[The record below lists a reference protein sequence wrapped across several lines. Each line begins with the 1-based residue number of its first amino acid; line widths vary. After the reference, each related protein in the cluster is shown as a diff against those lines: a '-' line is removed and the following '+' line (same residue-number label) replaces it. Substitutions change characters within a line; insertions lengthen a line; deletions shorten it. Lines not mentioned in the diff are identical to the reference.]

1 LAHPQGWRDFR
12 TALEAETGGI
22 LMEQAAASHGVL
34 FEAFKAVA
42 NVLATPWLSFT
53 LTTVGLLLLL
63 RFRRYVF
70 NWWIGILAI
79 AIEAGVIIWGMKD
92 PNFMLIVG
100 KPDNVPITA
109 MLFIS
114 TFVLWLAMVQ
124 AVNNDRRVEQKLPP
138 DEKETS
144 NQKTWVWPDL
154 LYIEFIALIICS
166 IILILW
172 AIYLRAPLEQPAN
185 PAATPNPSKAPWYF
199 LGLQEM
205 LVYYDPWYAGVVL
218 PSIIVVGLMA
228 IPYIDTN
235 PKGSG
240 YFTFTE
246 RRFSIGIFLFG
257 YLALW
262 VFMIITGTF
271 LRGPGWNFFGPFE
284 FWDPHKIVALNNVNL
299 SDYVWVKWFQWIYQK
314 THIEWFNQGLPQV
327 RNAIPQLLPPDP
339 TSIRLFFIEVGHAIK
354 REFAGILFLAFYF
367 LALPGILA
375 KTILKKFYEELD
387 LARYSVLVM
396 LFLTM
401 FTLPLKMVLRWT
413 MTLKYFVDTPWIK
426 F

>member
-1 LAHPQGWRDFR
+1 
-12 TALEAETGGI
+12 
-22 LMEQAAASHGVL
+22 MEHAAASHGVL

-42 NVLATPWLSFT
+42 NILATPWLSFT

-79 AIEAGVIIWGMKD
+79 VIEAGVIIWGMKD

-166 IILILW
+166 IVLILW

-240 YFTFTE
+240 YFTFAE
-246 RRFSIGIFLFG
+246 RKFSIGIFLFG

-271 LRGPGWNFFGPFE
+271 LRGPGWNFFGPFDY
-284 FWDPHKIVALNNVNL
+284 WDPHKIVALNNVNL

-327 RNAIPQLLPPDP
+327 RNAIPQLLPPDF
-339 TSIRLFFIEVGHAIK
+339 TSIRLFLIEVGHAIK

-375 KTILKKFYEELD
+375 KTLLRKFYEELD

>member
-1 LAHPQGWRDFR
+1 
-12 TALEAETGGI
+12 
-22 LMEQAAASHGVL
+22 MASPKL
-34 FEAFKAVA
+34 SF
-42 NVLATPWLSFT
+42 VLAAG
-53 LTTVGLLLLL
+53 GLLLML
-63 RFRRYVF
+63 RFRRHVF
-70 NWWIGILAI
+70 NWWLGLLMILV
-79 AIEAGVIIWGMKD
+79 EGFVVVWGMKD
-92 PNFMLIVG
+92 PNFYLIVG

-114 TFVLWLAMVQ
+114 TLVLWLAMTQ
-124 AVNNDRRVEQKLPP
+124 AVNNDRRAEQKLPP
-138 DEKETS
+138 DEKESS

-166 IILILW
+166 FVLIFW

-218 PSIIVVGLMA
+218 PTIIIVGLMA
-228 IPYIDTN
+228 IPYIDLN
-235 PKGSG
+235 PKGNG
-240 YFTFTE
+240 YFTFAE
-246 RRFSIGIFLFG
+246 RKFSISIFLFG

-284 FWDPHKIVALNNVNL
+284 YWDPHKVVALNNVNL
-299 SDYVWVKWFQWIYQK
+299 SDYVWVEWFPRIYNR
-314 THIEWFNQGLPQV
+314 THIEWFNQGLPNV
-327 RNAIPQLLPPDP
+327 VNKVPQLIPPDGA
-339 TSIRLFFIEVGHAIK
+339 SIKAFLVEVGHAGK

-375 KTILKKFYEELD
+375 KTALKKFYASMD
-387 LARYSVLVM
+387 FARFSVLVL

-413 MTLKYFVDTPWIK
+413 MNLKYFVDTPWIK

>member
-1 LAHPQGWRDFR
+1 
-12 TALEAETGGI
+12 
-22 LMEQAAASHGVL
+22 MEHAAAYHSAW

-42 NVLATPWLSFT
+42 NVLATPKLSF
-53 LTTVGLLLLL
+53 LLAAGGLLLTLG
-63 RFRRYVF
+63 FRRHVF
-70 NWWIGILAI
+70 NWWIGFALLVAEG
-79 AIEAGVIIWGMKD
+79 AVVIIGMKD
-92 PNFMLIVG
+92 PNFALIVG

-109 MLFIS
+109 MLFVS
-114 TFVLWLAMVQ
+114 TFVLWLAMTQ
-124 AVNNDRRVEQKLPP
+124 GVNNDRRAAQKLPP
-138 DEKETS
+138 DEKES
-144 NQKTWVWPDL
+144 SGQKTWVWPDL

-166 IILILW
+166 VVLILW

-218 PSIIVVGLMA
+218 PTIIVIGLMA
-228 IPYIDTN
+228 IPYIDVN
-235 PKGSG
+235 PKGNG
-240 YFTFTE
+240 YFTYAE
-246 RRFSIGIFLFG
+246 RKWAITIFLFG

-284 FWDPHKIVALNNVNL
+284 YWDPHKVVALNNVNL
-299 SDYVWVKWFQWIYQK
+299 SDYVWIVWLKK
-314 THIEWFNQGLPQV
+314 GLPEV
-327 RNAIPQLLPPDP
+327 KGVVPHLIPPDFDAHSP
-339 TSIRLFFIEVGHAIK
+339 YSMQVFLTEVGHAFK

-367 LALPGILA
+367 LAMPGILA
-375 KTILKKFYEELD
+375 KTLLRRFYRQMD
-387 LARYSVLVM
+387 FARYSVLVL

-413 MTLKYFVDTPWIK
+413 INLKYFVDTPWIK

>member
-1 LAHPQGWRDFR
+1 
-12 TALEAETGGI
+12 
-22 LMEQAAASHGVL
+22 MEPAAANHNVL
-34 FEAFKAVA
+34 FETFRTVA
-42 NVLATPWLSFT
+42 NILASPKLSFM
-53 LTTVGLLLLL
+53 LAAGGLLLML
-63 RFRRYVF
+63 RFRRHVF
-70 NWWIGILAI
+70 NWWFGALMILM
-79 AIEAGVIIWGMKD
+79 ESVVVVWGMKD
-92 PNFMLIVG
+92 PNFALIVG

-109 MLFIS
+109 MLFVS

-124 AVNNDRRVEQKLPP
+124 AVNNDRRVDQKLPP
-138 DEKETS
+138 DEKESS

-166 IILILW
+166 AVLILW

-218 PSIIVVGLMA
+218 PTIIIVGLMA

-235 PKGSG
+235 PKGNG
-240 YFTFTE
+240 YFTFAE
-246 RRFSIGIFLFG
+246 RKFSITIFLFG

-284 FWDPHKIVALNNVNL
+284 YWDPHKVVALNNVNL
-299 SDYVWVKWFQWIYQK
+299 SDYVWIVWFPKLYQH
-314 THIEWFNQGLPQV
+314 THVEWFNQGLPNV
-327 RNAIPQLLPPDP
+327 VSKVPQLIPPDLG
-339 TSIRLFFIEVGHAIK
+339 SIKPFLVEVGHAFK
-354 REFAGILFLAFYF
+354 REFAGILFLALYF
-367 LALPGILA
+367 LALPGVLA
-375 KTILKKFYEELD
+375 KTVLKRFYQQMD
-387 LARYSVLVM
+387 FARYSVLVM

-413 MTLKYFVDTPWIK
+413 MNLKYFVDTPWIK

>member
-1 LAHPQGWRDFR
+1 
-12 TALEAETGGI
+12 
-22 LMEQAAASHGVL
+22 MEQAAASHGVL

-42 NVLATPWLSFT
+42 NVLATPWLSFS

-79 AIEAGVIIWGMKD
+79 AIEGGVIIWGMKD

-166 IILILW
+166 IVLILW

-327 RNAIPQLLPPDP
+327 TNAIPQLLPPNWP
-339 TSIRLFFIEVGHAIK
+339 SIHAFFIEVGHAVK

-387 LARYSVLVM
+387 IARYSVLVM

>member
-1 LAHPQGWRDFR
+1 
-12 TALEAETGGI
+12 
-22 LMEQAAASHGVL
+22 
-34 FEAFKAVA
+34 
-42 NVLATPWLSFT
+42 
-53 LTTVGLLLLL
+53 
-63 RFRRYVF
+63 
-70 NWWIGILAI
+70 
-79 AIEAGVIIWGMKD
+79 
-92 PNFMLIVG
+92 
-100 KPDNVPITA
+100 
-109 MLFIS
+109 
-114 TFVLWLAMVQ
+114 
-124 AVNNDRRVEQKLPP
+124 
-138 DEKETS
+138 
-144 NQKTWVWPDL
+144 VWPDL

-166 IILILW
+166 IVLILW

-228 IPYIDTN
+228 IPYIDIN

-240 YFTFTE
+240 YFTFAE
-246 RRFSIGIFLFG
+246 RRFSIGLFLFG

-327 RNAIPQLLPPDP
+327 QNAIPRLLPPDFL
-339 TSIRLFFIEVGHAIK
+339 TVGWHDSTCRAFVIEVGHAIK
-354 REFAGILFLAFYF
+354 REFAGLLFLAFYF

-375 KTILKKFYEELD
+375 KTILKKFYLELD

>member
-1 LAHPQGWRDFR
+1 
-12 TALEAETGGI
+12 
-22 LMEQAAASHGVL
+22 
-34 FEAFKAVA
+34 
-42 NVLATPWLSFT
+42 
-53 LTTVGLLLLL
+53 
-63 RFRRYVF
+63 
-70 NWWIGILAI
+70 
-79 AIEAGVIIWGMKD
+79 
-92 PNFMLIVG
+92 
-100 KPDNVPITA
+100 
-109 MLFIS
+109 
-114 TFVLWLAMVQ
+114 
-124 AVNNDRRVEQKLPP
+124 VEQKLPP

-144 NQKTWVWPDL
+144 GQKTWVWPDL
-154 LYIEFIALIICS
+154 LYIEFISLIICS
-166 IILILW
+166 IVLILW

-235 PKGSG
+235 PKGGG
-240 YFTFTE
+240 YFTFTQ
-246 RRFSIGIFLFG
+246 RKFSIGIFLFG

-284 FWDPHKIVALNNVNL
+284 YWDPHKIVALNNVNL

-327 RNAIPQLLPPDP
+327 SNAIPQLLPPNWP
-339 TSIRLFFIEVGHAIK
+339 SIHAFFIEVGHAIK

-375 KTILKKFYEELD
+375 KTILKKFYEQLD
-387 LARYSVLVM
+387 FARYSVLVM

>member
-1 LAHPQGWRDFR
+1 
-12 TALEAETGGI
+12 
-22 LMEQAAASHGVL
+22 MEHAAANHSNW
-34 FEAFKAVA
+34 FESFKAIANALANPWVSFSLVA
-42 NVLATPWLSFT
+42 I
-53 LTTVGLLLLL
+53 GLLLLL

-70 NWWIGILAI
+70 NWWIGLALLV
-79 AIEAGVIIWGMKD
+79 AEGFVVVVGMKD
-92 PNFMLIVG
+92 PNFALIVG

-109 MLFIS
+109 MLFVS
-114 TFVLWLAMVQ
+114 TFVLWLALVQ
-124 AVNNDRRVEQKLPP
+124 GVNNDRRAQQKLPP
-138 DEKETS
+138 DEKESS

-166 IILILW
+166 VVLILW

-218 PSIIVVGLMA
+218 PTVIIIGLCA
-228 IPYIDTN
+228 IPYIDVN
-235 PKGSG
+235 PKGNG
-240 YFTFTE
+240 YFTFADRKWAITL
-246 RRFSIGIFLFG
+246 FLFG

-284 FWDPHKIVALNNVNL
+284 YWDPHKVVALNNVNL
-299 SDYVWVKWFQWIYQK
+299 SDYVWIVWLKK
-314 THIEWFNQGLPQV
+314 GLPEV
-327 RNAIPQLLPPDP
+327 KNVVPQLLPPDGN
-339 TSIRLFFIEVGHAIK
+339 SIRAFLVEAGHACK

-375 KTILKKFYEELD
+375 RTVLRRFYEQMD
-387 LARYSVLVM
+387 FMRFSVFAL

-413 MTLKYFVDTPWIK
+413 INLKYFVDTPWIK

>member
-1 LAHPQGWRDFR
+1 
-12 TALEAETGGI
+12 
-22 LMEQAAASHGVL
+22 MEQAAASHSIL
-34 FEAFKAVA
+34 FEAFKALA
-42 NVLATPWLSFT
+42 NIMASPKLSFVLATG
-53 LTTVGLLLLL
+53 GLLLML
-63 RFRRYVF
+63 RFRRHVF
-70 NWWIGILAI
+70 NWWIGVLVII
-79 AIEAGVIIWGMKD
+79 IEAGAVIWGMKD
-92 PNFMLIVG
+92 PNFYLIVG

-109 MLFIS
+109 MLFVS
-114 TFVLWLAMVQ
+114 TFVLWLAMAQ
-124 AVNNDRRVEQKLPP
+124 AVNNDRRAEQKLPP
-138 DEKETS
+138 DEKESS

-166 IILILW
+166 FVLIFW

-228 IPYIDTN
+228 IPYIDVN
-235 PKGSG
+235 PKGNG
-240 YFTFTE
+240 YFTFAE
-246 RRFSIGIFLFG
+246 RKFSIGIFLFG

-284 FWDPHKIVALNNVNL
+284 FWDPHKVVALNNVNL
-299 SDYVWVKWFQWIYQK
+299 SDYVWVVWFQRIYHT

-327 RNAIPQLLPPDP
+327 NNVIPRLIPPDFL
-339 TSIRLFFIEVGHAIK
+339 TVGWHDSTCRAFLIELGHAFK
-354 REFAGILFLAFYF
+354 KEFAGILFLALYF

-375 KTILKKFYEELD
+375 KTLLKRFYESMD
-387 LARYSVLVM
+387 FARYSVLVG

-413 MTLKYFVDTPWIK
+413 MNLKYFVDTPWIK

>member
-1 LAHPQGWRDFR
+1 V
-12 TALEAETGGI
+12 
-22 LMEQAAASHGVL
+22 ASQSAL
-34 FEAFKAVA
+34 FEAFKRLVDVLASPKLSF
-42 NVLATPWLSFT
+42 VLATG
-53 LTTVGLLLLL
+53 GLLLLL
-63 RFRRYVF
+63 RFRRRVF
-70 NWWIGILAI
+70 NWWIGALVIF
-79 AIEAGVIIWGMKD
+79 IEAGAVIWGMQD
-92 PNFMLIVG
+92 PNFHLIVG
-100 KPDNVPITA
+100 KSDNVPITA
-109 MLFIS
+109 MLFVS
-114 TFVLWLAMVQ
+114 TLVLWLAMVQ
-124 AVNNDRRVEQKLPP
+124 AVNNDRRADQKLPP
-138 DEKETS
+138 DEKESS

-166 IILILW
+166 FVLIFW

-218 PSIIVVGLMA
+218 PSIIIIGLMA
-228 IPYIDTN
+228 IPYIDVN
-235 PKGSG
+235 PKGNG
-240 YFTFTE
+240 YFTFAE
-246 RRFSIGIFLFG
+246 RKFSIGIFLFG

-284 FWDPHKIVALNNVNL
+284 YWDPHKVVALNNVNL
-299 SDYVWVKWFQWIYQK
+299 SDYVWVEWFPWIYQK
-314 THIEWFNQGLPQV
+314 THIEWFNQGLPNV
-327 RNAIPQLLPPDP
+327 VNKVPQLIPPDW
-339 TSIRLFFIEVGHAIK
+339 TSIHLFLIEVGHACK

-367 LALPGILA
+367 LAMPGILA
-375 KTILKKFYEELD
+375 KTALKRFYASMD
-387 LARYSVLVM
+387 FARYSVMVM

-413 MTLKYFVDTPWIK
+413 INLKYFVDTPWIK

>member
-1 LAHPQGWRDFR
+1 
-12 TALEAETGGI
+12 
-22 LMEQAAASHGVL
+22 MEQVTTHQSAL
-34 FEAFKAVA
+34 FEAFKALA
-42 NVLATPWLSFT
+42 NILASPKLSFI
-53 LTTVGLLLLL
+53 LAAGGLLLML
-63 RFRRYVF
+63 RFRRHVF
-70 NWWIGILAI
+70 NWWIGALVIF
-79 AIEAGVIIWGMKD
+79 IEAGVVIWGMKD
-92 PNFMLIVG
+92 PNFYLIVG

-109 MLFIS
+109 MLFVS
-114 TFVLWLAMVQ
+114 TFVLWLAMAQ
-124 AVNNDRRVEQKLPP
+124 AVNNDRRAEQKLPP
-138 DEKETS
+138 DEKESS

-154 LYIEFIALIICS
+154 LYIEFVALIICS
-166 IILILW
+166 FVLIFW

-218 PSIIVVGLMA
+218 PTIIIIGLMA
-228 IPYIDTN
+228 IPYIDVN
-235 PKGSG
+235 PKGNG
-240 YFTFTE
+240 YFTFAE
-246 RRFSIGIFLFG
+246 RKFSIGLFLFG

-284 FWDPHKIVALNNVNL
+284 YWDPHKVVALNNVNL
-299 SDYVWVKWFQWIYQK
+299 SDYVWVEWFPWIYGK
-314 THIEWFNQGLPQV
+314 THIQWFNQGLPNV
-327 RNAIPQLLPPDP
+327 VNKIPQLIPPDW
-339 TSIRLFFIEVGHAIK
+339 TSIHLFLIEVGHACK

-367 LALPGILA
+367 LAMPGILA
-375 KTILKKFYEELD
+375 KTVLKRFYASLD
-387 LARYSVLVM
+387 FGRYSVLVM

-413 MTLKYFVDTPWIK
+413 INLKYFVDTPWIK

>member
-228 IPYIDTN
+228 IPYIDVN
-235 PKGSG
+235 PKGNG
-240 YFTFTE
+240 YYTFADRKVAITV
-246 RRFSIGIFLFG
+246 FLFG

-284 FWDPHKIVALNNVNL
+284 FWDPHKVVALNNVNL
-299 SDYVWVKWFQWIYQK
+299 SDYVWVVWFQKIYHA
-314 THIEWFNQGLPQV
+314 THIEWFNQGLPNV
-327 RNAIPQLLPPDP
+327 VNKVPQFIPPDM
-339 TSIRLFFIEVGHAIK
+339 TSIKLFMIEVGHAFK

-367 LALPGILA
+367 MALPGILA
-375 KTILKKFYEELD
+375 KTVLKKFYVSMD

-413 MTLKYFVDTPWIK
+413 MNLKYFVDTPWIK

>member
-1 LAHPQGWRDFR
+1 
-12 TALEAETGGI
+12 
-22 LMEQAAASHGVL
+22 MEQAAASHGVL

-63 RFRRYVF
+63 RFRRFVF

-79 AIEAGVIIWGMKD
+79 AIEGGVIIWGMKD

-144 NQKTWVWPDL
+144 GQKTWVWPDL

-166 IILILW
+166 IVLILW

-284 FWDPHKIVALNNVNL
+284 YWDPHKIVALNNVNL

-327 RNAIPQLLPPDP
+327 SNAIPQLLPPNWP
-339 TSIRLFFIEVGHAIK
+339 SIHAFFIEVGHAIK

-375 KTILKKFYEELD
+375 KTILKKFYEQLD
-387 LARYSVLVM
+387 FARYSVLVM

>member
-1 LAHPQGWRDFR
+1 
-12 TALEAETGGI
+12 
-22 LMEQAAASHGVL
+22 MEQVVTHQSPL
-34 FEAFKAVA
+34 FEAFKALA
-42 NVLATPWLSFT
+42 NILASPKLSFILATG
-53 LTTVGLLLLL
+53 GLLLML
-63 RFRRYVF
+63 RFRKHVF
-70 NWWIGILAI
+70 NWWIGALVVF
-79 AIEAGVIIWGMKD
+79 IEAGVIIWGMKD
-92 PNFMLIVG
+92 PNFFLIVG

-114 TFVLWLAMVQ
+114 TLVLWLAMTQ
-124 AVNNDRRVEQKLPP
+124 AVNNDRRADQKLPP
-138 DEKETS
+138 DEKESS

-166 IILILW
+166 FVLIFW
-172 AIYLRAPLEQPAN
+172 ALYLRAPLEQPAN

-218 PSIIVVGLMA
+218 PTIIIVGLMA
-228 IPYIDTN
+228 IPYIDIN
-235 PKGSG
+235 PKGNG
-240 YFTFTE
+240 YYTFAE
-246 RRFSIGIFLFG
+246 RRFSIGLFLFG

-284 FWDPHKIVALNNVNL
+284 FWDPHKVVALNNVNL
-299 SDYVWVKWFQWIYQK
+299 SDYVWVEWFPWIYRQ
-314 THIEWFNQGLPQV
+314 THIQWFNQGLPNV
-327 RNAIPQLLPPDP
+327 VNKVPQFIPPDLA
-339 TSIRLFFIEVGHAIK
+339 SISAFFVQVGHACK

-367 LALPGILA
+367 LAMPGILA
-375 KTILKKFYEELD
+375 KTVLKKFYNSMD

-413 MTLKYFVDTPWIK
+413 MNLKYFIDTPWIK

>member
-1 LAHPQGWRDFR
+1 MEHA
-12 TALEAETGGI
+12 TANH
-22 LMEQAAASHGVL
+22 SFL

-42 NVLATPWLSFT
+42 NVMASPKLSF
-53 LTTVGLLLLL
+53 LLAACGLLLLL
-63 RFRRYVF
+63 RFRRLVF
-70 NWWIGILAI
+70 NWWMGLLVILV
-79 AIEAGVIIWGMKD
+79 EAGVVIWGMKD
-92 PNFMLIVG
+92 PNFYLIVG

-109 MLFIS
+109 MLFVS
-114 TFVLWLAMVQ
+114 TFVLWLAMAQ
-124 AVNNDRRVEQKLPP
+124 AVNNDRRVEQKLIP

-154 LYIEFIALIICS
+154 LYIEFISLIICS
-166 IILILW
+166 IVLILW

-185 PAATPNPSKAPWYF
+185 PAVTPNPSKAPWYF

-228 IPYIDTN
+228 IPYIDVN
-235 PKGSG
+235 PRGNG
-240 YFTFTE
+240 YYTFAE
-246 RRFSIGIFLFG
+246 RKVAITVFLFG

-284 FWDPHKIVALNNVNL
+284 FWDPHKVVALNNVNL
-299 SDYVWVKWFQWIYQK
+299 SDYVWVVWFQKIYHT
-314 THIEWFNQGLPQV
+314 THIEWFNQGLPNV
-327 RNAIPQLLPPDP
+327 VNKIPQFIPPDW
-339 TSIRLFFIEVGHAIK
+339 TSIKLFMIEVGHACK

-367 LALPGILA
+367 MAMPGILA
-375 KTILKKFYEELD
+375 KTVLKKFYASMD
-387 LARYSVLVM
+387 FGRYSVLVM

-401 FTLPLKMVLRWT
+401 FTLPLKMILRWT
-413 MTLKYFVDTPWIK
+413 MNLKYFVDTPWIK

>member
-1 LAHPQGWRDFR
+1 
-12 TALEAETGGI
+12 
-22 LMEQAAASHGVL
+22 MEQAAASHSIL
-34 FEAFKAVA
+34 FEAFKALA
-42 NVLATPWLSFT
+42 NIMASPKLSFVLATG
-53 LTTVGLLLLL
+53 GLLLML
-63 RFRRYVF
+63 RFRRHVF
-70 NWWIGILAI
+70 NWWIGVLVII
-79 AIEAGVIIWGMKD
+79 IEAGAVIWGMKD
-92 PNFMLIVG
+92 PNFYLIVG

-109 MLFIS
+109 MLFVS
-114 TFVLWLAMVQ
+114 TFVLWLAMAQ
-124 AVNNDRRVEQKLPP
+124 AVNNDRRAEQKLPP
-138 DEKETS
+138 DEKESS

-166 IILILW
+166 FVLIFW

-228 IPYIDTN
+228 IPYIDVN
-235 PKGSG
+235 PKGNG
-240 YFTFTE
+240 YFTFAE
-246 RRFSIGIFLFG
+246 RKFSIGIFLFG

-284 FWDPHKIVALNNVNL
+284 FWDPHKVVALNNVNL
-299 SDYVWVKWFQWIYQK
+299 SDYVWVVWFQKIYHT
-314 THIEWFNQGLPQV
+314 THIEWFNQGLPNV
-327 RNAIPQLLPPDP
+327 VNKVPQLIPPDW
-339 TSIRLFFIEVGHAIK
+339 TSIKLFLVEVGHACK

-367 LALPGILA
+367 LALPGVLA
-375 KTILKKFYEELD
+375 KTLLKKFYASMD
-387 LARYSVLVM
+387 FARYSVLVG

-413 MTLKYFVDTPWIK
+413 MNLKYFVDTPWIK

>member
-1 LAHPQGWRDFR
+1 
-12 TALEAETGGI
+12 
-22 LMEQAAASHGVL
+22 MEHAAASHGVL
-34 FEAFKAVA
+34 FEAFKEVA
-42 NVLATPWLSFT
+42 NVLATPWLSFS

-79 AIEAGVIIWGMKD
+79 VIEAGVIIWGMKD
-92 PNFMLIVG
+92 PNFSLIVG

-114 TFVLWLAMVQ
+114 TFVLWLAMTQ

-166 IILILW
+166 IVLILW

-327 RNAIPQLLPPDP
+327 RNAIPQLLPPDF
-339 TSIRLFFIEVGHAIK
+339 TSIHLFLVEVGHAIK

-375 KTILKKFYEELD
+375 KTILRKFYEELD

>member
-1 LAHPQGWRDFR
+1 
-12 TALEAETGGI
+12 
-22 LMEQAAASHGVL
+22 L
-34 FEAFKAVA
+34 FEAFKALA
-42 NVLATPWLSFT
+42 NIMASPKLSFVLAAG
-53 LTTVGLLLLL
+53 GLLLML
-63 RFRRYVF
+63 RFRRHVF
-70 NWWIGILAI
+70 NWWLGLLMILV
-79 AIEAGVIIWGMKD
+79 EGFVVVWGMKD
-92 PNFMLIVG
+92 PNFYLIVG

-114 TFVLWLAMVQ
+114 TLVLWLAMTQ
-124 AVNNDRRVEQKLPP
+124 AVNNDRRAEQKLPP
-138 DEKETS
+138 DEKESS

-166 IILILW
+166 FVLIFW

-218 PSIIVVGLMA
+218 PTIIIVGLMA
-228 IPYIDTN
+228 IPYIDLN
-235 PKGSG
+235 PKGNG

-246 RRFSIGIFLFG
+246 RKFSISIFLFG

-284 FWDPHKIVALNNVNL
+284 YWDPHKVVALNNVNL
-299 SDYVWVKWFQWIYQK
+299 SDYVWVEWFPRIYNR
-314 THIEWFNQGLPQV
+314 THIEWFNQGLPNV
-327 RNAIPQLLPPDP
+327 VNKVPQLIPPDGA
-339 TSIRLFFIEVGHAIK
+339 SIKAFLVEVGHAGK

-375 KTILKKFYEELD
+375 KTALKKFYASMD
-387 LARYSVLVM
+387 FARFSVLVL

-413 MTLKYFVDTPWIK
+413 MNLKYFVDTPWIK

>member
-1 LAHPQGWRDFR
+1 
-12 TALEAETGGI
+12 
-22 LMEQAAASHGVL
+22 MEQAAASHGVL

-42 NVLATPWLSFT
+42 NVLATPWLSFS

-79 AIEAGVIIWGMKD
+79 VIEAGVIIWGMKD

-154 LYIEFIALIICS
+154 LYIEFIALIVCS
-166 IILILW
+166 IVLILW

-327 RNAIPQLLPPDP
+327 TNAIPQLLPPNWP
-339 TSIRLFFIEVGHAIK
+339 SIHAFFIEVGHAIK

-387 LARYSVLVM
+387 IARYSVLVM